1 MEYLPELFSTTR
13 NPLFTNPLRA
23 FEDVVQSTFKP
34 WLPMQRVPMN
44 VIPLDVLEYKDRY
57 VIKADLPGID
67 RKCVDIA
74 FENSNLIIRIDQSK
88 EEERKEVAFLVRE
101 RLISSA
107 VRSVILPLADPK
119 SAIDAT
125 LKEGVLFITVPKQLE
140 KHTKKIEIH

>member
-1 MEYLPELFSTTR
+1 MEYLPEIFSTAR
-13 NPLFTNPLRA
+13 NPLFANPMRA

-34 WLPMQRVPMN
+34 WLPMQRIPMS

-57 VIKADLPGID
+57 VVKADLPGID
-67 RKCVDIA
+67 RKFVDIA
-74 FENSNLIIRIDQSK
+74 FENSNLIIRIDQTK

-101 RLISSA
+101 RLVNSA